1 MASDPPQLDLN
12 DLLLNIDS
20 SLSSQPANGPLD
32 ASVAAVT
39 GTGEVSRS
47 MSPEPPDE
55 QELFA
60 MRLRAL
66 SIRDSKGKEREDSP
80 GNELIEMVL
89 RLTAAVP
96 ARAQILEQAA
106 VIRRLSVQ
114 LDFLLTRMNDDRA
127 RWEAEKNC
135 MQRVCEALILQ
146 ANFASHN
153 VYKDQ
158 DGARKPAILEAENTS
173 LRQKL
178 ADTQSRA
185 NSLEAELA
193 QLRPLLLMQPSAI
206 ASSKGLTLS
215 PGKSGK
221 KEEDGVVENVESRS
235 YYRARVEK
243 AAAATSSP
251 KSKKKKATAYFKH
264 APTVA
269 DARSEHLLLAM
280 RKLGKERATIL
291 SQSMYRTTDPSYPP
305 GTTPNQN
312 VSMHIKANGNQPR
325 PMMSPAVWPAHLQP
339 AVPTGQ
345 QTSQQ
350 SKPQQGQLAGSLSP
364 AKGQQNPPF
373 SQYGPP
379 AGAHFQ
385 HYFVPSG
392 SVPRPPGAPMPPPAF
407 YHAGPPR
414 GYIPGPAWPYYAPG
428 PYAFGQPIP
437 VQNPS
442 RGINVSSSQPRPAN
456 SRPVAG
462 PSRTPVLSASQ
473 SNSASPST
481 QGTGNANQSN
491 VKSPRQGQQARGPRT
506 PQSKSTST
514 PTNRNTPMDNLL
526 SAAQSVFSPSA
537 PPASGRDATPDN
549 IGSPSPKKRRRVDQQ
564 DQAKNQSKGK
574 QPVGNVDRRTSA
586 LDVLA
591 DQAAGVVPSA
601 QPPGSGTVNRGAES
615 ALPSSASAS
624 QQSTDFGDVFIAGS
638 SKASGGPSTN
648 ESMRR
653 APSVRKGK
661 RRPGRASSTTPTSTV
676 PSSSLAPLITT
687 QRAASE
693 DRAPSISSTSQVSI
707 ESFKLRPVQDKTFPD
722 KNSTATRSARS
733 GSLARNIGPPSK
745 RGSSA
750 AGRGLQPN
758 GRALTP
764 LGHGSNRR
772 SRPISSRRPD
782 VDAGEAEIES
792 EDEPDVDTEVDQLNE
807 DDMSLRRGTDA
818 PVKAHAGINS
828 GETHATGEDMN
839 SRRWL
844 EILGRKES

>member
-12 DLLLNIDS
+12 DILLNIDG
-20 SLSSQPANGPLD
+20 SLSSQPTNGPLG
-32 ASVAAVT
+32 ASVAAT
-39 GTGEVSRS
+39 AGTGEVSRN

-55 QELFA
+55 QELLA

-106 VIRRLSVQ
+106 VIRRLSIQ
-114 LDFLLTRMNDDRA
+114 LDFLLMRMDDDRA
-127 RWEAEKNC
+127 RWEAEKDC

-146 ANFASHN
+146 SNFASHN

-158 DGARKPAILEAENTS
+158 DGAKKPAILEAENTS

-178 ADTQSRA
+178 ADTQGRV

-193 QLRPLLLMQPSAI
+193 QLRPLLLMQPNAI
-206 ASSKGLTLS
+206 ASSKGLALS

-221 KEEDGVVENVESRS
+221 KEEDGAIENVEGRS
-235 YYRARVEK
+235 YYRAREEK
-243 AAAATSSP
+243 TAATSSP

-291 SQSMYRTTDPSYPP
+291 SQSMYRTTDPPYPP
-305 GTTPNQN
+305 GTTPNQDLT
-312 VSMHIKANGNQPR
+312 MHIKANGNQPR

-339 AVPTGQ
+339 ALPTGQ

-350 SKPQQGQLAGSLSP
+350 SKPQQGQLAGSPAP

-379 AGAHFQ
+379 SAAHFQ

-392 SVPRPPGAPMPPPAF
+392 SVPRPPGTPMPPPAF

-442 RGINVSSSQPRPAN
+442 QGTNVSSPQPRPAN
-456 SRPVAG
+456 SPPVVG
-462 PSRTPVLSASQ
+462 PSRTPMPSASQ
-473 SNSASPST
+473 SNSAPSST
-481 QGTGNANQSN
+481 QGTSNASQANM
-491 VKSPRQGQQARGPRT
+491 KSPRRGQQARGPRT

-514 PTNRNTPMDNLL
+514 STNRNTPMDNLL
-526 SAAQSVFSPSA
+526 SAAQSVFSPPA
-537 PPASGRDATPDN
+537 PTASSRDATPDD
-549 IGSPSPKKRRRVDQQ
+549 IGSPSPKKRRRVDQ
-564 DQAKNQSKGK
+564 QAKNQSKGK

-601 QPPGSGTVNRGAES
+601 QPPGSGSTNRGVES
-615 ALPSSASAS
+615 ASPSSVSGSRQSADS
-624 QQSTDFGDVFIAGS
+624 GDVFIVGS
-638 SKASGGPSTN
+638 SKVSGGPSTN
-648 ESMRR
+648 EGMRR

-661 RRPGRASSTTPTSTV
+661 RRPTRASSTTPTSTA
-676 PSSSLAPLITT
+676 PLSSLASPMTM

-707 ESFKLRPVQDKTFPD
+707 ESFKLRRVQDETFPD
-722 KNSTATRSARS
+722 KNSSAVRSARS
-733 GSLARNIGPPSK
+733 GSLSRNIGPPSK

-750 AGRGLQPN
+750 AGRGRQPN

-792 EDEPDVDTEVDQLNE
+792 EDEPDIDAGVDQLDE
-807 DDMSLRRGTDA
+807 DDASLRRDPDA
-818 PVKAHAGINS
+818 PVKAQAGISS
-828 GETHATGEDMN
+828 GETGATGEDEN

>member
-12 DLLLNIDS
+12 DILLNIDS
-20 SLSSQPANGPLD
+20 SLSSQPADGPLN

-39 GTGEVSRS
+39 GAGEVSRS

-55 QELFA
+55 QELLA

-96 ARAQILEQAA
+96 ARAQLLEQAT

-114 LDFLLTRMNDDRA
+114 LDFLLTRFSDDRA

-153 VYKDQ
+153 VYRDQ
-158 DGARKPAILEAENTS
+158 DGAKKPAILEAENTS

-178 ADTQSRA
+178 ADTQSRV

-206 ASSKGLTLS
+206 ASSKGLVLS
-215 PGKSGK
+215 PSKSGK
-221 KEEDGVVENVESRS
+221 KEEDGVVENVEGRS
-235 YYRARVEK
+235 YYRAREEK
-243 AAAATSSP
+243 AAATCSP
-251 KSKKKKATAYFKH
+251 KSKKKKVTAYFKH

-280 RKLGKERATIL
+280 RKLGKERATML
-291 SQSMYRTTDPSYPP
+291 SQSMYRTTEPPCPP
-305 GTTPNQN
+305 GTTPNQGLT
-312 VSMHIKANGNQPR
+312 MHIKNNGTQPR
-325 PMMSPAVWPAHLQP
+325 PMMSPAIWPTHLQQ
-339 AVPTGQ
+339 AAPTGQ

-350 SKPQQGQLAGSLSP
+350 SKPQQGQPSGSATP
-364 AKGQQNPPF
+364 AKSQQNPPF

-385 HYFVPSG
+385 HYFVPSS

-414 GYIPGPAWPYYAPG
+414 GYIPGPAWSYYAPG

-442 RGINVSSSQPRPAN
+442 QGTNASSTQPRPAN
-456 SRPVAG
+456 SPPVAG
-462 PSRTPVLSASQ
+462 PSRTPVPSASQ
-473 SNSASPST
+473 SNSTPSST
-481 QGTGNANQSN
+481 QGTSNASQTNT
-491 VKSPRQGQQARGPRT
+491 KSPRQDQQARGPRT

-537 PPASGRDATPDN
+537 PPASGRDATPDS
-549 IGSPSPKKRRRVDQQ
+549 IGSPSPKRRRVDQQ
-564 DQAKNQSKGK
+564 DGQAKNQNKGK

-601 QPPGSGTVNRGAES
+601 QPPGSGSANRGVES
-615 ALPSSASAS
+615 ASPSSVSGS
-624 QQSTDFGDVFIAGS
+624 HQS

-653 APSVRKGK
+653 ASSVRKGK
-661 RRPGRASSTTPTSTV
+661 RRRNGRASSTTPTSTV
-676 PSSSLAPLITT
+676 PPSSLAPPILT

-693 DRAPSISSTSQVSI
+693 DRAPSTSSGSQLST
-707 ESFKLRPVQDKTFPD
+707 ESFKLRPVQDETFPH
-722 KNSTATRSARS
+722 KNSNAARSARS
-733 GSLARNIGPPSK
+733 GSLPRNIGSPSK

-750 AGRGLQPN
+750 IAHDRQPN
-758 GRALTP
+758 GRELTP
-764 LGHGSNRR
+764 LGHHGSARL
-772 SRPISSRRPD
+772 SHPASSRNAD
-782 VDAGEAEIES
+782 VDAGSEVES
-792 EDEPDVDTEVDQLNE
+792 EDEPDIDADVDQL
-807 DDMSLRRGTDA
+807 DDNDA
-818 PVKAHAGINS
+818 TSPRSSAAAVKKRAGIS
-828 GETHATGEDMN
+828 SAETGSPGEDVN

>member
-12 DLLLNIDS
+12 DILLNIDG
-20 SLSSQPANGPLD
+20 SLSSQPGNGPLD

-39 GTGEVSRS
+39 DASEVLRS

-55 QELFA
+55 QELLA

-96 ARAQILEQAA
+96 ARAQLLEQAA

-158 DGARKPAILEAENTS
+158 DGAKKPAILEAENTS

-178 ADTQSRA
+178 AITQSKV

-206 ASSKGLTLS
+206 ASSKGLALT

-221 KEEDGVVENVESRS
+221 KEEDGAVENVEGRS
-235 YYRARVEK
+235 YYRAREEK
-243 AAAATSSP
+243 ATATSSP

-280 RKLGKERATIL
+280 RKLGKERATML
-291 SQSMYRTTDPSYPP
+291 SQSMYRTTEPPYPP
-305 GTTPNQN
+305 GTTPNQDLT
-312 VSMHIKANGNQPR
+312 MHIKNNGNQPR
-325 PMMSPAVWPAHLQP
+325 PMMSPAVWPAHLQQ
-339 AVPTGQ
+339 AAPTGQ
-345 QTSQQ
+345 QSHQ
-350 SKPQQGQLAGSLSP
+350 SKPQQGQLVGSPAP

-385 HYFVPSG
+385 HYFVPSS

-442 RGINVSSSQPRPAN
+442 QGTNVSSTQPRPAN
-456 SRPVAG
+456 SPPVAG
-462 PSRTPVLSASQ
+462 PSRAPVPSASQ
-473 SNSASPST
+473 SNSAPSST
-481 QGTGNANQSN
+481 QGTSNANQAN
-491 VKSPRQGQQARGPRT
+491 MKSPRQGQQARGPRT

-537 PPASGRDATPDN
+537 PPASGRDATPVN
-549 IGSPSPKKRRRVDQQ
+549 IGSPSPKKRKRVDQQ
-564 DQAKNQSKGK
+564 DGQAKSQSKGK

-591 DQAAGVVPSA
+591 DQAAGVDPSA
-601 QPPGSGTVNRGAES
+601 QSPGSGSANRGVES
-615 ALPSSASAS
+615 ASPSSVSGSRQSADS
-624 QQSTDFGDVFIAGS
+624 GDVFIVGS

-653 APSVRKGK
+653 ASSVRKGK
-661 RRPGRASSTTPTSTV
+661 RRTARASSTTPTSTV
-676 PSSSLAPLITT
+676 PPSSLAPPITT

-693 DRAPSISSTSQVSI
+693 DRAPSISSASQLST
-707 ESFKLRPVQDKTFPD
+707 ESFKLRPVQDETFPN
-722 KNSTATRSARS
+722 KNGAAARSARS
-733 GSLARNIGPPSK
+733 GSLPRNTGSPSN

-750 AGRGLQPN
+750 AAHGRQPN

-764 LGHGSNRR
+764 LGYHGSARL
-772 SRPISSRRPD
+772 SRPASSRSAD
-782 VDAGEAEIES
+782 IDAGVEVES
-792 EDEPDVDTEVDQLNE
+792 EDEPDVDADVDQL
-807 DDMSLRRGTDA
+807 DDDDA
-818 PVKAHAGINS
+818 TSPRSSAAAVKKRAGIS
-828 GETHATGEDMN
+828 SAETGSPGEDVN